1 MAKNASGGLNEELI
15 TELMQ
20 RDVEK
25 PRISNK
31 TLQLNKILNLTLK
44 QKEHAQTETCKTNP
58 GKS

>member
-31 TLQLNKILNLTLK
+31 TLQLNKILDLTLK
-44 QKEHAQTETCKTNP
+44 QKEHAQMRAK
-58 GKS
+58 KLK